1 MSTPDAGVSA
11 AGADVSTPDAAVNA
25 PDAAVTDPGAA
36 VTDPG
41 AAVAVKRSP
50 LARIAGTLPPGTLLV
65 ISGTVVLGAASYV
78 HLMAAGHSLDTDG
91 MAALSVLWTIL
102 MSVGIGLFF
111 PVEQELTRIV
121 AAHRVAGTGVSG
133 ILRRIAGLT
142 LGMLVLLAAGLAWAA
157 RPLAD
162 TFFYGRTEMVGAL
175 GLAFAAMALGNI
187 SRGVLA
193 GLGRFGPFGRQ
204 LGIDGVLRIGLAVGF
219 ALAGVRSPP
228 AFALILTAA
237 PLAAVLATS
246 VPAFRGLGRGPSD
259 RWPGLLGGLGPLVVS
274 TLLSQVVVN
283 AAVVSTKL
291 LAPGDGALVA
301 GLLNAIVLA
310 RVPLFVFGSLQ
321 ASLLSGLS
329 TAAAAGD
336 RAGFSRLLGRTS
348 LVVTVL
354 GLAGGVPATLLGPW
368 LIEVLFKAEEG
379 LGRAV
384 FFWISAGT
392 LLYMLAMVL
401 GQALLVLHRHRL
413 QLLGWAV
420 ATLVLAGAT
429 LLPGEVSTR
438 ASLAYT
444 LASFAAVLGMA
455 AALWATFLRRP
466 RAAAPAV
473 AAGGEAVE
481 PALADRP

>member
-1 MSTPDAGVSA
+1 M
-11 AGADVSTPDAAVNA
+11 NA
-25 PDAAVTDPGAA
+25 PDAAGAA
-36 VTDPG
+36 EPEESVVT
-41 AAVAVKRSP
+41 AKRSP
-50 LARIAGTLPPGTLLV
+50 LARIAGALPPGTLLV
-65 ISGTVVLGAASYV
+65 ITGTVVLGAASYI

-133 ILRRIAGLT
+133 ILRQIAGLT
-142 LGMLVLLAAGLAWAA
+142 LGMIVLLGAGLAWAA
-157 RPLAD
+157 PLLAD
-162 TFFYGRTEMVGAL
+162 TFFYGHTEMVGAL
-175 GLAFAAMALGNI
+175 GLAFAAMALSNI
-187 SRGVLA
+187 CRGVLA
-193 GLGRFGPFGRQ
+193 GLGRFGPFGWQ
-204 LGIDGVLRIGLAVGF
+204 LGIDGGLRIGLAVGF
-219 ALAGVRSPP
+219 ALAGVRSPL

-237 PLAAVLATS
+237 PLIAALVTS
-246 VPAFRGLGRGPSD
+246 VPVFRGLAAGPSD
-259 RWPGLLGGLGPLVVS
+259 RWSGLIGGLGPLVLS

-291 LAPGDGALVA
+291 LAPEDGALVA

-348 LVVTVL
+348 LVVIVL
-354 GLAGGVPATLLGPW
+354 GLAGGLPATLLGPW
-368 LIEVLFKAEEG
+368 LIEVLFKSEAG
-379 LGRAV
+379 LGHAV

-392 LLYMLAMVL
+392 LCYMLAMVL
-401 GQALLVLHRHRL
+401 GQALLVLHKHRL

-420 ATLVLAGAT
+420 ATLVLVGAT

-438 ASLAYT
+438 VCVAYT

-455 AALWATFLRRP
+455 AAVWATFLRRP
-466 RAAAPAV
+466 QAAAPAV
-473 AAGGEAVE
+473 AAPGEAAA
-481 PALADRP
+481 PALADRS

>member
-1 MSTPDAGVSA
+1 MSAADAAVSA
-11 AGADVSTPDAAVNA
+11 ADAAVGVPDAAASA
-25 PDAAVTDPGAA
+25 PDAAVS
-36 VTDPG
+36 
-41 AAVAVKRSP
+41 VKRSP
-50 LARIAGTLPPGTLLV
+50 LGRIASTLPPGTLLV
-65 ISGTVVLGAASYV
+65 ISGTVVLGAASYI

-133 ILRRIAGLT
+133 VLRQIAGLT
-142 LGMLVLLAAGLAWAA
+142 LGMLVLLAAGLAWAT
-157 RPLAD
+157 PLLAD
-162 TFFYGRTEMVGAL
+162 TFFNGHTEMVGAL
-175 GLAFAAMALGNI
+175 GLAFAAMGIGNI
-187 SRGVLA
+187 CRGVLA

-219 ALAGVRSPP
+219 ALAGVRSPL
-228 AFALILTAA
+228 AFALILTVA
-237 PLAAVLATS
+237 PLAAALATS
-246 VPAFRGLGRGPSD
+246 VPVFRGLGRGPFD

-291 LAPGDGALVA
+291 LAPEDGALVA

-348 LVVTVL
+348 LVVTAL
-354 GLAGGVPATLLGPW
+354 GLAGGVPATLFGPW
-368 LIEVLFKAEEG
+368 LIEVLFKAEAG
-379 LGRAV
+379 LGHAV

-392 LLYMLAMVL
+392 LFYMLAMVL
-401 GQALLVLHRHRL
+401 GQALLVLHEHRL

-420 ATLVLAGAT
+420 ATLVLTGAT

-438 ASLAYT
+438 VSLAYALASLA
-444 LASFAAVLGMA
+444 AVVGMA
-455 AALWATFLRRP
+455 AALWLTFPRRSP
-466 RAAAPAV
+466 AAP
-473 AAGGEAVE
+473 GG
-481 PALADRP
+481 PRPVG

>member
-1 MSTPDAGVSA
+1 MSTPA
-11 AGADVSTPDAAVNA
+11 AAATA
-25 PDAAVTDPGAA
+25 
-36 VTDPG
+36 
-41 AAVAVKRSP
+41 KRSP

-65 ISGTVVLGAASYV
+65 ITGTVVLGAASYI

-133 ILRRIAGLT
+133 ILRQIAGLT
-142 LGMLVLLAAGLAWAA
+142 LGMIVLLGAGLAWAT
-157 RPLAD
+157 PLLAD
-162 TFFYGRTEMVGAL
+162 TFFYGHTEMVGAL
-175 GLAFAAMALGNI
+175 GLAFAAMGISNI
-187 SRGVLA
+187 CRGVLA
-193 GLGRFGPFGRQ
+193 GLGRFGPFGWQ

-219 ALAGVRSPP
+219 ALAGVRSPL

-237 PLAAVLATS
+237 PLAAALLTS
-246 VPAFRGLGRGPSD
+246 LPVFRGLGKGPVD
-259 RWPGLLGGLGPLVVS
+259 RWSGVLGGLGPLILS

-291 LAPGDGALVA
+291 LAPEDGALVA

-354 GLAGGVPATLLGPW
+354 GLAGGIPATLLGPW
-368 LIEVLFKAEEG
+368 LIEVLFKAEAG
-379 LGRAV
+379 LGHAV

-392 LLYMLAMVL
+392 LCYMLAMVL
-401 GQALLVLHRHRL
+401 GQALLVLHKHRL

-420 ATLVLAGAT
+420 ATLVLIGAT

-438 ASLAYT
+438 VCVAYT
-444 LASFAAVLGMA
+444 LAAFTAVLGMA
-455 AALWATFLRRP
+455 VALWLTFLRRP
-466 RAAAPAV
+466 
-473 AAGGEAVE
+473 AAGGAGEPAEAAAS
-481 PALADRP
+481 ALADRA

>member
-1 MSTPDAGVSA
+1 MNA
-11 AGADVSTPDAAVNA
+11 PDAAVNA
-25 PDAAVTDPGAA
+25 PDAAVGVPDTA
-36 VTDPG
+36 VGVPDADASG
-41 AAVAVKRSP
+41 KRSP
-50 LARIAGTLPPGTLLV
+50 LGRIASTLPPGTLPV
-65 ISGTVVLGAASYV
+65 ISGTVVLGAASYI

-121 AAHRVAGTGVSG
+121 AAHRVSGTGVSG
-133 ILRRIAGLT
+133 VLRQIAGLT
-142 LGMLVLLAAGLAWAA
+142 LGMLVLLAAGLAWAT
-157 RPLAD
+157 PILAD
-162 TFFYGRTEMVGAL
+162 TFFNGHTDMVGAL
-175 GLAFAAMALGNI
+175 GLAFAAMAVGNI

-219 ALAGVRSPP
+219 ALAGVRSPM

-237 PLAAVLATS
+237 PLAAALATS
-246 VPAFRGLGRGPSD
+246 VPVFRGLGRGPSD

-291 LAPGDGALVA
+291 LAPEDGALVA

-348 LVVTVL
+348 LVVTAL
-354 GLAGGVPATLLGPW
+354 GLAGGVPATLFGPW
-368 LIEVLFKAEEG
+368 LIEVLFEAEAG

-384 FFWISAGT
+384 FFWISSGT
-392 LLYMLAMVL
+392 LFSMLAMVL
-401 GQALLVLHRHRL
+401 GQALLVLHEHRL
-413 QLLGWAV
+413 QLLGWVV
-420 ATLVLAGAT
+420 ATLVLTGAT

-438 ASLAYT
+438 VSLACALASLA
-444 LASFAAVLGMA
+444 AVVAMA
-455 AALWATFLRRP
+455 AALWATFPRRAP
-466 RAAAPAV
+466 AAP
-473 AAGGEAVE
+473 GG
-481 PALADRP
+481 PRPVG